1 MEPGDVCYTWVP
13 HGNKHRP
20 FICVDPDQ
28 DYFLFIQTKCPP
40 AADAAVP
47 VSPLEITCLTHDSW
61 IDIST
66 LRKVVSAKDDVARDP
81 SVIRERIGSGVRN
94 KIRRYVEAQT
104 VMVRWQRRLVL
115 EKLCGLDP
123 EDALDALAD

>member
-13 HGNKHRP
+13 HGNKYRP

-28 DYFLFIQTKCPP
+28 DYFLFIQTKRPP
-40 AADAAVP
+40 AAEAAVP
-47 VSPLEITCLTHDSW
+47 VSPREIVCLTHDSW

-66 LRKVVSAKDDVARDP
+66 LRKVVSAKDDVAKDP
-81 SVIRERIGSGVRN
+81 TVIQERIGAGVRD
-94 KIRRYVEAQT
+94 KIRRCVEEQT

-123 EDALDALAD
+123 ESALHAVTD